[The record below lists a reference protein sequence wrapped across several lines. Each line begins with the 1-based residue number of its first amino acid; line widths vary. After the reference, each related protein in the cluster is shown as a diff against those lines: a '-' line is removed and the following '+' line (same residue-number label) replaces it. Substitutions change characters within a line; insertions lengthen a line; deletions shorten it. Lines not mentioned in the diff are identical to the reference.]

1 MKRGAPNMPFGAFR
15 QQGSRRP
22 RARRA
27 IVYERAEWTRENI
40 SPPMRTT
47 QNSQYI
53 AFRFTSC
60 TSAPIRPPDAAS
72 DPAVRA
78 TLPLS

>member
-1 MKRGAPNMPFGAFR
+1 
-15 QQGSRRP
+15 
-22 RARRA
+22 
-27 IVYERAEWTRENI
+27 
-40 SPPMRTT
+40 MRNT
-47 QNSQYI
+47 QNNQYI